1 MQLLF
6 LVAGITDAYSL
17 YLLSIIFSVFMLFPV
32 ERNRNKAL
40 ALTINTTISKPIG
53 VLSPVCGKNG
63 IRIGLPSSSSS
74 AIGFSGSLL
83 AGF

>member
-32 ERNRNKAL
+32 ERNRNKATR
-40 ALTINTTISKPIG
+40 AND
-53 VLSPVCGKNG
+53 
-63 IRIGLPSSSSS
+63 
-74 AIGFSGSLL
+74 
-83 AGF
+83 